1 MYLTH
6 CWLYLLNAK
15 VASAEHFI
23 DEEDHAFLQL
33 EEELKTIESSV
44 TMLTSNVEQLVR
56 SVVLIV
62 YTIKKTIAF

>member
-1 MYLTH
+1 MWIVIKYLTR

-44 TMLTSNVEQLVR
+44 TILTSNVEQLVR

-62 YTIKKTIAF
+62 YIQ

>member
-1 MYLTH
+1 ML
-6 CWLYLLNAK
+6 K